1 MQAGDSAGDGRRMN
15 GLAERWAEALAG
27 LPQGPAP
34 TWLRELRDR
43 AAGQFRA
50 GGLPHR
56 KVEAWKYTPL
66 RALEGFELAPPVPA
80 QSPAPA
86 QTAGRATDVPAPLC
100 ERAAVI
106 DVCDGAVEALPE
118 NVPEGVTVLPLAE
131 GLERFEERLRPLY
144 EAVELGGATRAFA
157 ALNTAL
163 ARQGLV
169 VHVARGRAAGRD
181 PGLGQEMDRLL
192 LRWHFSPDAA
202 AAMNHFRL
210 FLLLDE
216 GARLDLVEQYMTAWG
231 GAGATSAGLNVLCQA
246 ELGAGA
252 ILEHTRVQAESPQA
266 VVLTTM
272 TLGQGADSRYTFR
285 GFDLGAGL
293 ARHELTTRLT
303 GRGAVADIAG
313 AWVLDGQRHAD
324 NHICVE
330 HLAPGCRSEQFFR
343 GVLGGRSRGVFNGRA
358 LIHPGADGS
367 SVRQSNANLL
377 LSPLAEMDTKP
388 ELEIY
393 ADEVEASHGATVGQL
408 DEAAVFYLRSRGL
421 GAAAARRL
429 LTSAFCRTV
438 TDRVKGRG
446 LAERI
451 AELLDA
457 AMPGD

>member
-1 MQAGDSAGDGRRMN
+1 MN
-15 GLAERWAEALAG
+15 GLAERWAEELAAV
-27 LPQGPAP
+27 PPGPAP
-34 TWLRELRDR
+34 GWLHELRDR

-56 KVEAWKYTPL
+56 KVEAWRYTPL
-66 RALEGFELAPPVPA
+66 RAFEGFALAPP
-80 QSPAPA
+80 APA
-86 QTAGRATDVPAPLC
+86 RTAGPATDVPAPLC
-100 ERAAVI
+100 ERAAMI
-106 DVCDGAVEALPE
+106 DVRDGAVGALPGKL
-118 NVPEGVTVLPLAE
+118 PAGVTVLPLAE
-131 GLERFEERLRPLY
+131 GLERFEQRLRPLF
-144 EAVELGGATRAFA
+144 EAVDLGGASRAFA

-169 VHVARGRAAGRD
+169 VHVAGSRAAGREPGRD
-181 PGLGQEMDRLL
+181 PGQDMDRLL
-192 LRWHFSPDAA
+192 LRWHFSPDTA

-216 GARLDLVEQYMTAWG
+216 GARLDLVEQYMSTWG
-231 GAGATSAGLNVLCQA
+231 GAGSTSAGLNVLCQA
-246 ELGAGA
+246 ELGAGSV
-252 ILEHTRVQAESPQA
+252 LRHTRVQAESAQA
-266 VVLTTM
+266 VLLTTM
-272 TLGQGADSRYTFR
+272 TLEQGADSRYTYR
-285 GFDLGAGL
+285 GFDLGANL
-293 ARHELTTRLT
+293 VRHELTTRLQ

-313 AWVLDGQRHAD
+313 AWLLDGQRHAD

-330 HLAPGCRSEQFFR
+330 HHAPGCRSEQFFR

-358 LIHPGADGS
+358 LIQPGADGS

-408 DEAAVFYLRSRGL
+408 DDAAVFYLRSRGL
-421 GAAAARRL
+421 SAAAARRL
-429 LTSAFCRTV
+429 LTSAFCRAV
-438 TDRVKGRG
+438 TDRVQGRG

-457 AMPGD
+457 ALPAQVSP